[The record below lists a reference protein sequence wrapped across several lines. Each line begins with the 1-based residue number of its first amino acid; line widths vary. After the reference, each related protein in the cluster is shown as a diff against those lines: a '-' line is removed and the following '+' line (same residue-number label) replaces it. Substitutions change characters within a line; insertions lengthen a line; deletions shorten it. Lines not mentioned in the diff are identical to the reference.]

1 MKKTKFLQMLT
12 GLFVGCLLISNIL
25 AAKTFTLG
33 SVVLP
38 SAVIIFPVVY
48 IVNDVLAE
56 IYGYAEAKKVI
67 WLGFAVNAIAVLAY
81 AIAIALPAPEYATET
96 AAAFAATLGST
107 GRMLVASFAAYIVG
121 SLINAKVMVLMKG
134 RNENRLMLRCVT
146 STAIGEGIDALLF
159 ISIAFFGTMPLGTLG
174 IMIISQAAFKTIYEI
189 ISYPVTRAVINKVK
203 TL

>member
-56 IYGYAEAKKVI
+56 IYGYTEAKKVI

-107 GRMLVASFAAYIVG
+107 GRMLIASFAAYIVG

-159 ISIAFFGTMPLGTLG
+159 ISIAFFGTMPLETLG
-174 IMIISQAAFKTIYEI
+174 IMIISQAAFKTIYEV